1 MSKTPQKKQESHHVT
16 KKSLRDL
23 VNKHGHA
30 VVKFTATW
38 CAPCKTY
45 APVFDK
51 VRSANKSDSVAF
63 VTVDIDES
71 EELAEDLAITSV
83 PATVFLRADDKGK
96 FPWFETGRVIG
107 VLSKAEL
114 EKLVKANT

>member
-1 MSKTPQKKQESHHVT
+1 MPTQPKKKQESHAVT

-51 VRSANKSDSVAF
+51 VRDAHKSDGIVF

-71 EELAEDLAITSV
+71 EELAEELAITSV
-83 PATVFLRADDKGK
+83 PATVFLKKGDAK
-96 FPWFETGRVIG
+96 HPWFETKRVIG
-107 VLSKAEL
+107 ALSKTEL
-114 EKLVKANT
+114 EKLVTANT